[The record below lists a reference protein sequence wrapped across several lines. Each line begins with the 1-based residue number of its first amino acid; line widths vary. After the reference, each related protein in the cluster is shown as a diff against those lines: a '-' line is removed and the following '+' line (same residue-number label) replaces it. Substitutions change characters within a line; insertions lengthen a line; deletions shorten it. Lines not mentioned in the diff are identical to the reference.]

1 MVRAPR
7 FDKYGIKKGKWS
19 EEEDNK
25 WAIMAAKL
33 PGRSDNDIKNY
44 WHTRLKNRV
53 PKDRTHDQVFKNEQI
68 GSSKPNPTT
77 GFRSNL
83 EQLQQQEVAVLVA
96 VLSSKSPSSSSTTEP
111 SPCWSTGS
119 NHDDADSTK
128 IMPWFSEP
136 SESFWNEPFLLD
148 DDAIISSYDNIL
160 SPISDQN
167 QSKMVRAPRFDKY
180 GMKKG
185 AWSEE
190 EDNKLRAFIYRYGHP
205 NWSELPKWSMIA
217 ARLPGRSDNE
227 IKNHWHTHLKNRSI
241 PKDHQIVSKKEQFQV
256 MLLHNLPNT

>member
-19 EEEDNK
+19 EEEDNKLRAFVEKYGHRNWRQLPTLAGLSRCGKSCRLRWMNYLRPNMKSGNFTQEEEDVIVDIHNKLGNK

-160 SPISDQN
+160 SP
-167 QSKMVRAPRFDKY
+167 M
-180 GMKKG
+180 
-185 AWSEE
+185 WC
-190 EDNKLRAFIYRYGHP
+190 
-205 NWSELPKWSMIA
+205 
-217 ARLPGRSDNE
+217 
-227 IKNHWHTHLKNRSI
+227 
-241 PKDHQIVSKKEQFQV
+241 
-256 MLLHNLPNT
+256 